1 MHLHASNWQHKFY
14 FQHYTTPRDV
24 PKQHSINSYL
34 IPPLELRLPRYLPA
48 SLPPSLLLHFLHGEK
63 EHRYVFQDLLLVHA
77 RNAGGNERIHTWKK
91 KKGGWAAAL
100 HVYGVCPHL

>member
-34 IPPLELRLPRYLPA
+34 IPPLVPHLPRYLPP
-48 SLPPSLLLHFLHGEK
+48 SLPPPSLLQGEK
-63 EHRYVFQDLLLVHA
+63 EHRYVF
-77 RNAGGNERIHTWKK
+77 
-91 KKGGWAAAL
+91 
-100 HVYGVCPHL
+100 